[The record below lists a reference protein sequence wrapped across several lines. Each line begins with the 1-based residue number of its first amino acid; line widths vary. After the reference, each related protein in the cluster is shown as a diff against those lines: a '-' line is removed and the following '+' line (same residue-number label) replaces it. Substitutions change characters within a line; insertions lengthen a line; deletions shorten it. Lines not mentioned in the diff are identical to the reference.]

1 MIGDKH
7 DTEAADFSVKRWSGR
22 RASQVRRRGIAIEPG
37 ALASEYADMS
47 NVKIR

>member
-7 DTEAADFSVKRWSGR
+7 DTEAADFVVRRSGR
-22 RASQVRRRGIAIEPG
+22 RASFVHRRGMATEPG
-37 ALASEYADMS
+37 AQTSEYADMS

>member
-1 MIGDKH
+1 MIGDKY
-7 DTEAADFSVKRWSGR
+7 DTEAADFINRWSGR

>member
-7 DTEAADFSVKRWSGR
+7 DTEAADSDVSRSGR
-22 RASQVRRRGIAIEPG
+22 RASYTRRRRMATESGEYT
-37 ALASEYADMS
+37 SEYADMS